1 MLYWIKIW
9 LKKSKKKKK
18 NPKMSGYVKSFDET
32 MYMSF
37 FIKDKELLEKKWNI
51 G

>member
-1 MLYWIKIW
+1 
-9 LKKSKKKKK
+9 
-18 NPKMSGYVKSFDET
+18 MSGYLKSFDET

-37 FIKDKELLEKKWNI
+37 FINGKKLLEKKRNI

>member
-1 MLYWIKIW
+1 
-9 LKKSKKKKK
+9 
-18 NPKMSGYVKSFDET
+18 MSGYLKSFAET

-37 FIKDKELLEKKWNI
+37 FIKGKKLLEKKRNI